1 MASLRTASPE
11 LRAYFS
17 RHNLLDVYEVLLCG
31 VIVMR
36 PEDPLTFL
44 EEKLREIMEKGLDAV
59 VWYMC
64 IDLSLHTE
72 LKRISETC
80 LSTVF
85 GLDGEQLVTE
95 ELCAKAW
102 NFYSRNLMKLCFG
115 GWIRY
120 NVLRKNKRKKVKQ
133 QVAVAEVHYNIQI
146 LRLIVQKWSTWVQI
160 HKEKVALTMKRVQ
173 HIFNQGY
180 LNAVMKAWH
189 AEAHRSLETKAYFE
203 SLEKKS
209 QIGCFETNDLTVRQK
224 PSHLPEE
231 ALLQVFQFVNLDDL
245 ARCAQVSQTW
255 MLLTQNS
262 SLWSDINFSS
272 VRNKVQDQTAVSI
285 LHKWHPYILH
295 LNLQGCSS
303 LHWPSFK
310 SIGECKN
317 LQDLNLSE
325 CQGLSDES
333 MRLISEGC
341 RALLYLNLSHTDITD
356 RTLRLLPSSFPNLQH
371 LSLSHCRKFT
381 EKGLLYLSSGKGCHK
396 LRYLDLS
403 GCIQISVDGFRNI
416 AKGCSGIQDLLL
428 NKMPALTDRCI
439 QALVEKCQQIMS
451 IVFLDSPH
459 LSDTTFKALAECK
472 LVKVSIEGNNQ
483 ITDSSFELM
492 SKSCLYIRHIHVADC
507 QKITDAGLKM
517 ISPLKHILV
526 LNVADCIRISDGGV
540 RPFVQGSSGAKLREL
555 NLSNCIHVTDAS
567 ITEIGQRCHKL
578 TYLNLCHCENVT
590 DAGIEALGSISALLS
605 IDLSGTNISDM
616 GLRSL
621 GQYGKIKDI
630 AISECENISDT
641 GIQEFCKGTKY
652 LERCDISCCPQLTDE
667 TLRSMAFHCHRLTA
681 VSIAGCPK
689 MTDSCIQYLAAG
701 CHYLRFLD
709 VSGCIHLT
717 DKALKHLWKGCKR
730 LQTLKMLYCRN
741 ITKQAVLKYTA
752 KLERQEHNDADP
764 PSWLGYDRDGNMS
777 PSPKHMWQ
785 SLNKQIL
792 QKER

>member
-1 MASLRTASPE
+1 
-11 LRAYFS
+11 FWQ
-17 RHNLLDVYEVLLCG
+17 VLLSG

-64 IDLSLHTE
+64 IDLSLHPE

-80 LSTVF
+80 LSTIF
-85 GLDGEQLVTE
+85 GLDGEQLMTE

-102 NFYSRNLMKLCFG
+102 NFYSRSLMKLCLA

-120 NVLRKNKRKKVKQ
+120 SVLRKNKRKRTKQ
-133 QVAVAEVHYNIQI
+133 QVAVAEVHYNVQI

-160 HKEKVALTMKRVQ
+160 HKEKVALAMKRVQ
-173 HIFNQGY
+173 QIFNQGY
-180 LNAVMKAWH
+180 LNAVLKAWH

-203 SLEKKS
+203 SLAKES
-209 QIGCFETNDLTVRQK
+209 QTGCFETNDLTVRHK
-224 PSHLPEE
+224 PSSLPEE
-231 ALLQVFQFVNLDDL
+231 ALLQVFHFVNLDDL
-245 ARCAQVSQTW
+245 ARCAQVNQTW

-285 LHKWHPYILH
+285 LHKWRPYILR

-303 LHWPSFK
+303 LRWRSFK

-341 RALLYLNLSHTDITD
+341 RALLYLNLSYTDITD

-371 LSLSHCRKFT
+371 LSLAHCRKFT
-381 EKGLLYLSSGKGCHK
+381 DKGLLYLGSGKGCHK

-416 AKGCSGIQDLLL
+416 ANGCSGIQDLLL
-428 NKMPALTDRCI
+428 NEMPALTDRCI
-439 QALVEKCQQIMS
+439 QALVEKCQQITS
-451 IVFLDSPH
+451 VVFHDSPY
-459 LSDTTFKALAECK
+459 LSDTTFKALTECK
-472 LVKVSIEGNNQ
+472 LVKVNIEGNNQ

-492 SKSCLYIRHIHVADC
+492 SKSCPYIRHIHVADC
-507 QKITDAGLKM
+507 QKITDAGLKT

-555 NLSNCIHVTDAS
+555 NLTNCIHVTDAS

-590 DAGIEALGSISALLS
+590 DAGIEALGSISSLIS
-605 IDLSGTNISDM
+605 VDLSGTNISDM
-616 GLRSL
+616 GLRAL
-621 GQYGKIKDI
+621 GRHGKIKEL
-630 AISECENISDT
+630 AISECKIISDT

-652 LERCDISCCPQLTDE
+652 LERCYVSCCPQLTDE
-667 TLRSMAFHCHRLTA
+667 AVRSMAFHCHRLTA

-689 MTDSCIQYLAAG
+689 
-701 CHYLRFLD
+701 
-709 VSGCIHLT
+709 V
-717 DKALKHLWKGCKR
+717 
-730 LQTLKMLYCRN
+730 
-741 ITKQAVLKYTA
+741 
-752 KLERQEHNDADP
+752 
-764 PSWLGYDRDGNMS
+764 
-777 PSPKHMWQ
+777 
-785 SLNKQIL
+785 
-792 QKER
+792 